1 MTLLQRLSLIAQLG
15 FGLRDAARGQSGA
28 HQATVIADLNT
39 PPIATPASKQAPW
52 Y

>member
-1 MTLLQRLSLIAQLG
+1 MTLLQRLSLIAQLALDCG
-15 FGLRDAARGQSGA
+15 MLLGQSGA